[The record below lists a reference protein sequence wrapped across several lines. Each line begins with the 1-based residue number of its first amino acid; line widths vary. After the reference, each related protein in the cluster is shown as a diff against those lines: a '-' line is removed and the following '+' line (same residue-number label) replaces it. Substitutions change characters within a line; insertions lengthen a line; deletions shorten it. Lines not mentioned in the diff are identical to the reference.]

1 MYAGD
6 FETAIR
12 EQEEVLR
19 LNPRFVLAYV
29 SKALSQL
36 AQGHPDLAADTY
48 RKVATIDARG
58 ASVAVSG
65 LADIALYQGRPGD
78 AVPILQ
84 KGIEADLANQDSN
97 AAAEKLLALADA
109 HLELREPAAAVA
121 DAERALSMG
130 KGENILYPAARLYLA
145 TGREARALAL
155 ASQLATRLEPDPQAY
170 AELIRGEAEL
180 ARGKHAAAISHYR
193 AAKKIADTWAGR
205 LDLGKAYLEAGA
217 FTEADTELETCVKRR
232 GEATALF
239 LEESPTYRLFP
250 PVYYY
255 LGRAREGLK
264 SPGATDAYK
273 SFLAVRTGPANALV
287 ADARKRLEK
296 K

>member
-1 MYAGD
+1 
-6 FETAIR
+6 
-12 EQEEVLR
+12 
-19 LNPRFVLAYV
+19 
-29 SKALSQL
+29 
-36 AQGHPDLAADTY
+36 
-48 RKVATIDARG
+48 
-58 ASVAVSG
+58 VAVSG

-130 KGENILYPAARLYLA
+130 KGENVLYPAARLYLA

-155 ASQLATRLEPDPQAY
+155 ASQMATRLEPDPQAY

-180 ARGKHAAAISHYR
+180 ARGKPAAAISHYM

-205 LDLGKAYLEAGA
+205 LDVGKAYLEAGA
-217 FTEADTELETCVKRR
+217 FAQADTELETCIKRR

-273 SFLAVRTGPANALV
+273 SFLAVRTGPADALV
-287 ADARKRLEK
+287 ADARRRLEK